1 MTDLKVTFDAKA
13 DAAYVYLGD
22 PQAHS
27 QVARTYLCDPVE
39 AGMINLDF
47 DDEGRLLGVE
57 VLGAVSKLSRHLLDS
72 AERLDT

>member
-1 MTDLKVTFDAKA
+1 MRVTLDAEV
-13 DAAYVYLGD
+13 DAAYLYLGD
-22 PQAHS
+22 PQVRP
-27 QVARTYLCDPVE
+27 QVARTYLCDPVD

-57 VLGAVSKLSRHLLDS
+57 VLGAGSKLSRHLLDT